1 MAERGGA
8 AGAAEGRWAAGSGGV
23 GRQGW
28 DGGTGR
34 GLSTEMGQRES
45 AGVELGDIRMELE
58 ALGQGWGGIEW
69 CWERAG
75 GH

>member
-1 MAERGGA
+1 MGSGERWGGA
-8 AGAAEGRWAAGSGGV
+8 TGMGWGHWEGG
-23 GRQGW
+23 
-28 DGGTGR
+28 
-34 GLSTEMGQRES
+34 STEMGQRES

>member
-1 MAERGGA
+1 MAERSGA
-8 AGAAEGRWAAGSGGV
+8 AGAVGSGERWG
-23 GRQGW
+23 GATGMGW
-28 DGGTGR
+28 GHWEGG
-34 GLSTEMGQRES
+34 STEMGQRES

>member
-1 MAERGGA
+1 M
-8 AGAAEGRWAAGSGGV
+8 